1 MQDCTENYHLKM
13 SVKLSYLSITSSWNL
28 PLTPGVNSH
37 RRAGWAR
44 PLWDGRHHSSL
55 QWALGLT
62 RGSQKPLHR
71 GTVGVAWMTPQL
83 MHHCCS
89 SSDVPL
95 TPLQLHPTE
104 LNSFVLGPC
113 RVDEV
118 HFQVGDFNIG
128 SVIRIKEKNSLAVRL
143 SLCLPLSC
151 VRPCCC
157 GYTRWQTLHWKQR
170 AVDVSN
176 TTRGIKFFP
185 NCVDECLNQRL
196 SLSGFASLK
205 SYDWMLIIF
214 YSTSI
219 VWRLHQMVTDVLR
232 GWFCSFVLPL
242 GHGPFEC

>member
-1 MQDCTENYHLKM
+1 MK
-13 SVKLSYLSITSSWNL
+13 
-28 PLTPGVNSH
+28 SH

-44 PLWDGRHHSSL
+44 PLWDGRHHSGL

-71 GTVGVAWMTPQL
+71 GTVRVGWMTPQL

-89 SSDVPL
+89 ISDVPL

-104 LNSFVLGPC
+104 LNSFVLGHAAWTPYMQ
-113 RVDEV
+113 
-118 HFQVGDFNIG
+118 HGDPDFLILG
-128 SVIRIKEKNSLAVRL
+128 WFKEEEKNNLAL
-143 SLCLPLSC
+143 WLNLCLPLSC
-151 VRPCCC
+151 IGPRCC
-157 GYTRWQTLHWKQR
+157 GYTRWQTLHWNHQ
-170 AVDVSN
+170 AVCTSD
-176 TTRGIKFFP
+176 TLKEIRFFP

-196 SLSGFASLK
+196 SLSGFGSLK

-219 VWRLHQMVTDVLR
+219 VRRLHQVVTDVLR